1 MEASGRVHARAGA
14 GPRRKVERRWVGEA
28 GGRGDGAQMTV
39 VEVAIDMVVGE
50 EAGVVVLLCGQSG
63 MDVCSLRVLALPLV
77 GVLMPAKGLR
87 RRELAAAV
95 VALELLGALSTVGVG
110 DCVGGALLGVTGFS
124 GRGRIVEGAIL

>member
-1 MEASGRVHARAGA
+1 MEASGRVHDRAGA
-14 GPRRKVERRWVGEA
+14 GPRRTVERRWVGEA
-28 GGRGDGAQMTV
+28 GGRGDGAQMTI

-63 MDVCSLRVLALPLV
+63 MDVGSLRVLALPLV

-95 VALELLGALSTVGVG
+95 VALELSRTLPTIS
-110 DCVGGALLGVTGFS
+110 VGGAWGVTGFGGGG
-124 GRGRIVEGAIL
+124 GRVVGRAIL